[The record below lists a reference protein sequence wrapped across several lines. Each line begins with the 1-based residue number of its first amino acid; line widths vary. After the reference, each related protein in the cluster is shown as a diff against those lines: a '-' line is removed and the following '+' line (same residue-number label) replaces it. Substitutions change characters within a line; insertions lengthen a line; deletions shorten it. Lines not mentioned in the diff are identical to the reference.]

1 MGINIMRAFAS
12 FALIAVAAATTML
25 QGIGEKEVSF
35 SSLNIDAPLHHTA
48 KLVLSSGD
56 KRYTM
61 GAFPT
66 GEFMI
71 KKGESKAVSVSK
83 DGALNVFT
91 PVLSTGDLDVATSV
105 TLSGAKQWK
114 LVSQENFDKGALGW
128 SNDTTT
134 TCGGYALLGGF
145 GQFAGGEVKKTFA
158 NLTEHTQVRVVA
170 TFHFIDSWRGETAFS
185 RVDDSYVWTDRY
197 DSSPGTGATKGN
209 ICGKTDV
216 PEMKFAV
223 PVDVVAPHDPMATRV
238 KVSFGATLDA
248 DPSTASWGLSSVA
261 VYIR

>member
-1 MGINIMRAFAS
+1 M
-12 FALIAVAAATTML
+12 AAATTML
-25 QGIGEKEVSF
+25 QGIGEREVSF

-66 GEFMI
+66 GEFVI
-71 KKGESKAVSVSK
+71 KRGETKAISVGK
-83 DGALNVFT
+83 DANLNVAT
-91 PVLSTGDLDVATSV
+91 PVMSTGDLDVASSV
-105 TLSGAKQWK
+105 TLSGVKQWR
-114 LVSQENFDKGALGW
+114 LVAQENFDKGALGW

-158 NLTEHTQVRVVA
+158 NLTEHSQVRVVA
-170 TFHFIDSWRGETAFS
+170 TFHFIDSWQGETAFA

-197 DSSPGTGATKGN
+197 DSSPAAGTTKGN
-209 ICGKTDV
+209 ICGKPEV
-216 PEMKFAV
+216 PEMKFAT
-223 PVDVVAPHDPMATRV
+223 PVDIVAPHDPMATRV
-238 KVSFGATLDA
+238 KVSFGTTLDA

>member
-1 MGINIMRAFAS
+1 MGTPKRTMKLS
-12 FALIAVAAATTML
+12 FSALIVGMAAATTML

-170 TFHFIDSWRGETAFS
+170 TFSLHRLVAGRDGLLPRRRLV
-185 RVDDSYVWTDRY
+185 RVDGPLRLLPWHRRHKGQYLRQDRC
-197 DSSPGTGATKGN
+197 P
-209 ICGKTDV
+209 
-216 PEMKFAV
+216 
-223 PVDVVAPHDPMATRV
+223 
-238 KVSFGATLDA
+238 
-248 DPSTASWGLSSVA
+248 
-261 VYIR
+261 

>member
-1 MGINIMRAFAS
+1 MGHNTTMKAAFS
-12 FALIAVAAATTML
+12 ALVVGMAAATTML
-25 QGIGEKEVSF
+25 QGIGEREVSF

-66 GEFMI
+66 GEFVI
-71 KKGESKAVSVSK
+71 KRGETKAISVGK
-83 DGALNVFT
+83 DANLNVAT
-91 PVLSTGDLDVATSV
+91 PVMSTGDLDVATSV
-105 TLSGAKQWK
+105 TLSGTKQWK
-114 LVSQENFDKGALGW
+114 LVAQENFDKGALGW

-158 NLTEHTQVRVVA
+158 N
-170 TFHFIDSWRGETAFS
+170 FHFIDSWQGETAFA

-197 DSSPGTGATKGN
+197 DSSPAAGTTKGN
-209 ICGKTDV
+209 ICGKPEV
-216 PEMKFAV
+216 PEMKFAT
-223 PVDVVAPHDPMATRV
+223 PVDIVAPHDPQATKV
-238 KVSFGATLDA
+238 KVSFGTTLDA
-248 DPSTASWGLSSVA
+248 DPSSASWGLSSVA

>member
-1 MGINIMRAFAS
+1 MGTPKRTMKLS
-12 FALIAVAAATTML
+12 FSALIVGMAAATTML

-114 LVSQENFDKGALGW
+114 LVSQENFDK
-128 SNDTTT
+128 
-134 TCGGYALLGGF
+134 C
-145 GQFAGGEVKKTFA
+145 AGGEVKKTFA